1 MYCGD
6 VPHSFLA
13 SVNFDVVHLIG
24 PFLFSL
30 SIIVSAS
37 WIHMVIWACV
47 ITLSI
52 HHLFTMFLP
61 YLSITVTDKLKER
74 LDFMLRE
81 SLTENSYINSLTAHT
96 AYWTSQDCAMY
107 VLLQIYKY
115 KRYEWTG
122 MLQRTCS
129 MCFFCHYQYKCVT
142 KTLKLF
148 VWIIPCNDWA
158 AATNFVHHLVLCKC
172 SYIGLQCTIVLCMGD
187 CASTLI
193 LMCPLKSS
201 LLQLMY
207 RVIPQAGQQMNLDLV
222 SRTS

>member
-1 MYCGD
+1 MKNLSKQQPNLAFCIVG
-6 VPHSFLA
+6 VSFSFVRKLHVLWWHTTLFPSICEFWYGA
-13 SVNFDVVHLIG
+13 FDRAILI
-24 PFLFSL
+24 F

-37 WIHMVIWACV
+37 WIHMIIWACV

-52 HHLFTMFLP
+52 HHLFTMSLP

-129 MCFFCHYQYKCVT
+129 MCFFVT
-142 KTLKLF
+142 TS
-148 VWIIPCNDWA
+148 IN
-158 AATNFVHHLVLCKC
+158 VLQK
-172 SYIGLQCTIVLCMGD
+172 Q
-187 CASTLI
+187 
-193 LMCPLKSS
+193 KH
-201 LLQLMY
+201 
-207 RVIPQAGQQMNLDLV
+207 
-222 SRTS
+222 